1 MNQDLKD
8 KIPQEKGIKIT
19 DAIKELKE
27 SLTQD
32 LDQIKQKL
40 DALKTIVNEVTT
52 ELYKNATPPPGE
64 GEQSNQAQDNPNEQ
78 TTDEQKS
85 DSEKNKESKGESDS
99 EQESKN
105 S

>member
-1 MNQDLKD
+1 MTFVCLFDLVKNSRPWSS
-8 KIPQEKGIKIT
+8 I
-19 DAIKELKE
+19 
-27 SLTQD
+27 

-85 DSEKNKESKGESDS
+85 DPEKNKESKGESDS